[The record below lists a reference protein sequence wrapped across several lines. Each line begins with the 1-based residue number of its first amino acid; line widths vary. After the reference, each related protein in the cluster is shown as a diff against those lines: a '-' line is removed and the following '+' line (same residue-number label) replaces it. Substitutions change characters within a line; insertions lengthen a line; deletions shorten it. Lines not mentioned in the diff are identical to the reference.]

1 MPQVDCS
8 RPSKDNAEILLALR
22 RAISR
27 TCPAFLR
34 QERDDLVQAA
44 FVRVLQAARRGE
56 DHRARSNSYLREVA
70 FTTIADAVRRE
81 TTQRAAGLAS
91 GSDAP
96 EVAGP
101 RRRPELSL
109 AIREGLE
116 TLVSSRRVAVQLYLQ
131 GYSREEAA
139 RILWWNERK
148 VDNAMLRGLADLRR
162 SLAAKGLW
170 P

>member
-8 RPSKDNAEILLALR
+8 RASKDNVEILLALR

-27 TCPAFLR
+27 TCPGFLR
-34 QERDDLVQAA
+34 QEREDLVQAA

-56 DHRARSNSYLREVA
+56 DHRARSTSYLREVA

-81 TTQRAAGLAS
+81 ATQRAAGVAN
-91 GSDAP
+91 GDAL

>member
-1 MPQVDCS
+1 MPQIDCS
-8 RPSKDNAEILLALR
+8 RPAKDSAEILLALR

-27 TCPAFLR
+27 TCPGFLR
-34 QERDDLVQAA
+34 QEREDLVQAA

-56 DHRARSNSYLREVA
+56 VRSTSYLREVA
-70 FTTIADAVRRE
+70 FTTVADAVRRE
-81 TTQRAAGLAS
+81 ATQKAARVES
-91 GSDAP
+91 GGEGAL
-96 EVAGP
+96 EVPGP

-116 TLVSSRRVAVQLYLQ
+116 TLISSRRVAVQLYLQ